1 MAQQRL
7 PMRKIRDV
15 LRLSA
20 AGLSKRQIAASL
32 GIGPTAAGACLRR
45 AREAGVGWPL
55 PDDLD
60 DAALESR
67 LYPVPTTTA
76 KDWRSL
82 PDWPAIHRELRR
94 KGVTLQLV
102 WEEYRAAHPD
112 GYGRSW
118 FCELYRAW
126 EGRLSP
132 TMRQTHVA
140 GEKLFV
146 DYAGTT
152 IDIVDATTGEVHACQ
167 LFVAALGASSL
178 TYAEATFTQTLPD
191 WIGSHTRAFGF
202 YGGAPAM
209 VVSDNL
215 KSGITKACFYEPGVN
230 RAYAEMAVHYDTA
243 IVPARPRKPRDKA
256 KVEVAV
262 QVATRWIIAKLRN
275 IRFFSLVELNAA
287 IRDCVTALNDRVSR
301 HLGASRRALF
311 EALDQPALKPLPT
324 APYVSPSGS
333 SARPASIITSRSR
346 SITTRCPTLC
356 CARSYGRGSRHAR

>member
-60 DAALESR
+60 DAALERR

-82 PDWPAIHRELRR
+82 PDWPAIHHELRR

-132 TMRQTHVA
+132 TMRQAHVA
-140 GEKLFV
+140 GEK
-146 DYAGTT
+146 
-152 IDIVDATTGEVHACQ
+152 

-191 WIGSHTRAFGF
+191 WIGSHTRAFSF

-230 RAYAEMAVHYDTA
+230 RAYAEMAEHYDTA

-311 EALDQPALKPLPT
+311 EALDHQ
-324 APYVSPSGS
+324 
-333 SARPASIITSRSR
+333 R
-346 SITTRCPTLC
+346 
-356 CARSYGRGSRHAR
+356 